1 MTEESLAF
9 AIDLGARDPCRIVTA
24 ACKLQLDPV
33 GQLGRGNLFSEKLLD
48 ELVQKGG
55 A

>member
-1 MTEESLAF
+1 MTAPLCLLTRPLADIE
-9 AIDLGARDPCRIVTA
+9 ALAARL
-24 ACKLQLDPV
+24 KLQLDPA